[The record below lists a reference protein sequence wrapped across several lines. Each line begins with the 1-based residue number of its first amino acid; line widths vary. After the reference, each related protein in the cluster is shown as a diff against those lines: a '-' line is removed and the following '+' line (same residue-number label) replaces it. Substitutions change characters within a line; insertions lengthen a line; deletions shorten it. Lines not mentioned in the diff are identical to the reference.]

1 MFLKTAFVTELRVT
15 ISELID
21 YFQSLIRSSSL
32 TDDKTDGFFQEEFEI
47 DLENEDYEKINVPD
61 FRDGR
66 RGRFIHDFN
75 SVCMVLV
82 F

>member
-1 MFLKTAFVTELRVT
+1 VTELNVT
-15 ISELID
+15 ITELLIH
-21 YFQSLIRSSSL
+21 FQSLIRSSSL
-32 TDDKTDGFFQEEFEI
+32 PDDKTGGFFQEEFEI

-75 SVCMVLV
+75 SVSVVLG

>member
-1 MFLKTAFVTELRVT
+1 MNEFL
-15 ISELID
+15 D

-32 TDDKTDGFFQEEFEI
+32 IDDKTDGFFQEEFEI
-47 DLENEDYEKINVPD
+47 DLENENYEKINVPD

-75 SVCMVLV
+75 SVCVVLG